1 MPWRDS
7 RSRKAGRS
15 LTRMATWGRTWAWY
29 TGTQDT
35 CSSESPHS
43 YHHRL
48 PLPPPLEGST
58 IEDEVAHIVDL
69 YREAGRKM
77 RAGDPADWAAHLS
90 MPQLRV
96 LFFLGRYGPLSVG
109 EVAAGV
115 GVAQPS
121 ATETL
126 DKLVRAGLVERTP
139 DCNDRRVVRNKLT
152 PAGRD
157 MIERPWEARRAV
169 LASALRH
176 AAPHERAAIE
186 HGLALLC
193 KALEKDANS

>member
-1 MPWRDS
+1 MPMEVAGAAAAARGTNGAVGVAGTGGEVDS
-7 RSRKAGRS
+7 PA
-15 LTRMATWGRTWAWY
+15 
-29 TGTQDT
+29 
-35 CSSESPHS
+35 
-43 YHHRL
+43 
-48 PLPPPLEGST
+48 LE
-58 IEDEVAHIVDL
+58 IDVAHIVDL

-77 RAGDPADWAAHLS
+77 RAGDPADWASHLS

-96 LFFLGRYGPLSVG
+96 LFYLGRYGPLSVG

-126 DKLVRAGLVERTP
+126 DKLVRAGLVERAP

-176 AAPHERAAIE
+176 AAPHDRAAISY
-186 HGLALLC
+186 GLALLC
-193 KALEKDANS
+193 EALEKDANA